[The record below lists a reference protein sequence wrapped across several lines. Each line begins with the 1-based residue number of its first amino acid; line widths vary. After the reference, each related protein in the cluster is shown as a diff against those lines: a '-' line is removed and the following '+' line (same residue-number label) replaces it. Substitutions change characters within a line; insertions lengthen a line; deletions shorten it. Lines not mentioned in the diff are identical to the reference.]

1 MSHIYTPLH
10 LTFSGIILYN
20 IIPRRKEVTMEWWQ
34 IISVAVILIAAIVIA
49 ILAMTMA
56 PPLSFVVLGVAVVIF
71 LGDIGWWTWVGLT
84 TPPPPLPPPSP
95 TNIPTST
102 AGWEAQEPA
111 ATPTPRGCFWVSSRV
126 YAEEHPDKAPFA
138 DRWGNILHP
147 EWGEEPVPCQPGGN
161 SPYPPYCYCG
171 P

>member
-1 MSHIYTPLH
+1 M
-10 LTFSGIILYN
+10 
-20 IIPRRKEVTMEWWQ
+20 MEWWQ

-56 PPLSFVVLGVAVVIF
+56 PPLSIVLLVVAALFFIVDA
-71 LGDIGWWTWVGLT
+71 GWSWIILIN
-84 TPPPPLPPPSP
+84 PLFPSSP
-95 TNIPTST
+95 TPIPTST
-102 AGWEAQEPA
+102 TGWEIQEPA

-171 P
+171 GP